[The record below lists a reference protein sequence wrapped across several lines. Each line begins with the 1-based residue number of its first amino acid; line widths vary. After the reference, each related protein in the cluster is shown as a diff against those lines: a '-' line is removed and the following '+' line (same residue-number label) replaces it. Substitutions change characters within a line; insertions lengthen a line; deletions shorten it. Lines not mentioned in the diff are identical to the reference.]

1 MPGDGRAGLALG
13 ISRPPPMALGSGAIR
28 RVHAPD
34 ARRFRRGPDCRHRRD
49 GRVDGFEGAGTHL
62 AWHAV
67 RASCRV
73 LWAARTRAAVRN
85 PCVSTRNA
93 AGLLLER
100 LLGLRQPADSAR
112 RSGIHGIDPHLHRHE
127 PSVHGR
133 ASADLCRGTRI
144 PARASCARNVQA
156 GAIRRAVRGRGDRP
170 GRQIDLAV
178 VLQPALAVRR
188 VCSCDP
194 TPDPACALGTRH
206 GRPAGPACSLLRC
219 SGDQLVC
226 DPLRRH
232 ARKRAPSNGRRPG
245 ARLWDTRE
253 FPGEARVLD
262 LDARRRVIRSP
273 QAGAACRC
281 TGCGRARP
289 FISLT
294 LRRSAPNAVP
304 GRLDRRCRGS
314 APGSRPC
321 CLFLADQRRPA
332 LPGALAPGDGNSSGV
347 ALRPP
352 LALCRFRRATGYRAG
367 AIPPRVWTCARGIG
381 KGLGPPVPRCRRARR
396 HSAPPDTDAHHTHL
410 RR

>member
-1 MPGDGRAGLALG
+1 
-13 ISRPPPMALGSGAIR
+13 MAVGSGAVR
-28 RVHAPD
+28 RIHAAD
-34 ARRFRRGPDCRHRRD
+34 ACCFRRRPDCRYRCD
-49 GRVDGFEGAGTHL
+49 GRVDGREGAGTHV

-67 RASCRV
+67 RTSCEV
-73 LWAARTRAAVRN
+73 PWAARTCAAVRN
-85 PCVSTRNA
+85 ACVSARNA
-93 AGLLLER
+93 AYMLLER
-100 LLGLRQPADSAR
+100 LPGVGQPADVAR
-112 RSGIHGIDPHLHRHE
+112 RSGIHRLDPNLHCHE
-127 PSVHGR
+127 PSVSGR
-133 ASADLCRGTRI
+133 ATADLRPGTRV
-144 PARASCARNVQA
+144 PARAMRARNVQA
-156 GAIRRAVRGRGDRP
+156 GPVHRAVRRRRARA
-170 GRQIDLAV
+170 GRQINFAA

-232 ARKRAPSNGRRPG
+232 ARKRAASNRRRPG